1 MLAVTLTYGT
11 VVGIMGLI
19 ALRLSGFAILVL
31 HHRVALDHQKITP
44 QDKVSAIM
52 AFHYSFK
59 KYFPDSVWLKA
70 HA

>member
-19 ALRLSGFAILVL
+19 ARRLSGFAMLVL

-52 AFHYSFK
+52 AFYYSFK